1 MRGAGMMA
9 VTSAGERRAAAD
21 GAQVAA
27 ERDREGKLVVR
38 LAGTWTLEDGM
49 PDLGAV
55 EQALDERPPP
65 ASLAFD
71 MQELHHWDSG
81 VLAFVAKVEDL
92 AKSHQVK
99 VDRGGLPEPVQRLLT
114 IAEAVPEK
122 QGARPAETADS
133 WIARV
138 GLAAMRAWDQAVS
151 AVTFLGEATLALGRL
166 LTGRARFR
174 WRDFAV
180 IVQEAGIEALPIV
193 TLINFL
199 VGMIIAFVGAV
210 QLQKFGASIYVADL
224 VTIATARELGC
235 LMTAVIM
242 AGRTGSGFAAQLGTM
257 QVNQE
262 VEALETMSLP
272 PMEFL
277 VLPRLLA
284 LTLMMPL
291 LCIYADVVAWFGG
304 AFVAVGMLDLNPTLF
319 WQESKQSVALTDIS
333 LGISKSLVF
342 GIIIAIC
349 GCMQGIHAGK
359 NAAAVGRAATSAV
372 VLSIVWIVVA
382 DGVFAVLCN
391 VLGI

>member
-1 MRGAGMMA
+1 MMA
-9 VTSAGERRAAAD
+9 VTSAGQRRAAAAD
-21 GAQVAA
+21 DARVTA
-27 ERDREGKLVVR
+27 ERDREGKLLVR
-38 LAGTWTLEDGM
+38 LGGTWTLEDGM
-49 PDLGAV
+49 PDLGPV
-55 EQALDERPPP
+55 RQALSDTPPP
-65 ASLAFD
+65 KAVGFD
-71 MQELHHWDSG
+71 MGELDHWDSG

-92 AKSHQVK
+92 AQEHQVE

-114 IAEAVPEK
+114 IAQAVPEK
-122 QGARPAETADS
+122 QGARAPEQVDS
-133 WIARV
+133 WLARL
-138 GLAAMRAWDQAVS
+138 GLGAMHAWSQAVS
-151 AVTFLGEATLALGRL
+151 AVTFLGEATLALGRM

-174 WRDFAV
+174 WKDFGV
-180 IVQEAGIEALPIV
+180 VVQEAGVEALPIV

-262 VEALETMSLP
+262 IEALETMGLP

-304 AFVAVGMLDLNPTLF
+304 AFVAVAMLDLNPTLF
-319 WQESKQSVALTDIS
+319 WQESSRAVALTDIG

-342 GIIIAIC
+342 GVIIAIS

-359 NAAAVGRAATSAV
+359 NAAAVGQAATSAV

>member
-1 MRGAGMMA
+1 MA
-9 VTSAGERRAAAD
+9 VTSAGERRAPPAD
-21 GAQVAA
+21 GARVAA

-38 LAGTWTLEDGM
+38 LSGTWTREDGV
-49 PDLGAV
+49 PDLGSV
-55 EQALDERPPP
+55 ERALVESPPP
-65 ASLAFD
+65 KAVGFE
-71 MQELHHWDSG
+71 MGELQHWDSG
-81 VLAFVAKVEDL
+81 VLAFVAKVEDV
-92 AKSHQVK
+92 AKSHDVP

-122 QGARPAETADS
+122 QGARAPAVVDS
-133 WIARV
+133 WLARV
-138 GLAAMRAWDQAVS
+138 GIATIRGWGQAVS
-151 AVTFLGEATLALGRL
+151 AVAFLGEATLALGRM

-174 WRDFAV
+174 WMDFGV
-180 IVQEAGIEALPIV
+180 VVQEAGIEALPIV

-235 LMTAVIM
+235 LMTAIIM

-262 VEALETMSLP
+262 IEALETMGLP

-284 LTLMMPL
+284 LSLMMPL
-291 LCIYADVVAWFGG
+291 LCVYADVVAWFGG
-304 AFVAVGMLDLNPTLF
+304 AFVAVGMLDLSPTLF
-319 WQESKQSVALTDIS
+319 WHESRQSVTLGDIG

-342 GIIIAIC
+342 GVIIAIC
-349 GCMQGIHAGK
+349 GCMQGIRAGK
-359 NAAAVGRAATSAV
+359 NAAAVGQAATSAV

-391 VLGI
+391 MLGI

>member
-1 MRGAGMMA
+1 MG
-9 VTSAGERRAAAD
+9 
-21 GAQVAA
+21 
-27 ERDREGKLVVR
+27 
-38 LAGTWTLEDGM
+38 
-49 PDLGAV
+49 
-55 EQALDERPPP
+55 
-65 ASLAFD
+65 
-71 MQELHHWDSG
+71 ELHHWDSG
-81 VLAFVAKVEDL
+81 VLAFVAKVEDTAL
-92 AKSHQVK
+92 GHQVP
-99 VDRGGLPEPVQRLLT
+99 VDRSGLPEPVQRLLT
-114 IAEAVPEK
+114 IAQAVPEK
-122 QGARPAETADS
+122 EGARAPEIPES
-133 WIARV
+133 WVARV
-138 GLAAMRAWDQAVS
+138 GAAAQRAWQQAVN
-151 AVTFLGEATLALGRL
+151 AVTFLGEATLAFGRMMS
-166 LTGRARFR
+166 GRARFR
-174 WRDFAV
+174 WRDFGV
-180 IVQEAGIEALPIV
+180 VVQEAGVEALPIV

-262 VEALETMSLP
+262 IEALETMGLP

-284 LTLMMPL
+284 LSLMMPL
-291 LCIYADVVAWFGG
+291 LCVYADVIAWFGG
-304 AFVAVGMLDLNPTLF
+304 TFVAVGMLDLNPTQF
-319 WQESKQSVALTDIS
+319 WQESKQSIALTDIG

-342 GIIIAIC
+342 GVIIAIC

-359 NAAAVGRAATSAV
+359 NAAAVGQAATSAV

>member
-1 MRGAGMMA
+1 MA
-9 VTSAGERRAAAD
+9 VRSAGERRVAAAD
-21 GAQVAA
+21 GTRVAA
-27 ERDREGKLVVR
+27 ERDRDGKLVVR

-49 PDLGAV
+49 PDLSPV
-55 EQALDERPPP
+55 ERALAERPPP
-65 ASLAFD
+65 KAVGFD
-71 MQELHHWDSG
+71 MGELHHWDSG
-81 VLAFVAKVEDL
+81 VLAFVAKVEDTAL
-92 AKSHQVK
+92 GHQVP
-99 VDRGGLPEPVQRLLT
+99 VDRSGLPEPVQRLLT
-114 IAEAVPEK
+114 IAQAVPEK
-122 QGARPAETADS
+122 EGARAPEIPES
-133 WIARV
+133 WVARV
-138 GLAAMRAWDQAVS
+138 GAAAQRAWQQAVN
-151 AVTFLGEATLALGRL
+151 AVTFLGEATLAFGRMMS
-166 LTGRARFR
+166 GRARFR

-180 IVQEAGIEALPIV
+180 VVQEAGVEALPIV

-210 QLQKFGASIYVADL
+210 QLLKFGASIYVADL
-224 VTIATARELGC
+224 VTISTARELGC

-262 VEALETMSLP
+262 IEALETMGLP

-284 LTLMMPL
+284 LSLMMPL
-291 LCIYADVVAWFGG
+291 LCVYADVIAWFGG
-304 AFVAVGMLDLNPTLF
+304 TFVAVGMLDLNPTQF
-319 WQESKQSVALTDIS
+319 WQESKQSIALTDIG

-342 GIIIAIC
+342 GVIIAIC

-359 NAAAVGRAATSAV
+359 NAAAVGQAATSAV

>member
-1 MRGAGMMA
+1 MA
-9 VTSAGERRAAAD
+9 VRSAGERRVAAAD
-21 GAQVAA
+21 GARVAA
-27 ERDREGKLVVR
+27 ERHRDGNLVVR

-49 PDLGAV
+49 PDLSPV
-55 EQALDERPPP
+55 EQALAEGPPP
-65 ASLAFD
+65 KAVGFD
-71 MQELHHWDSG
+71 MGELHHWDSG
-81 VLAFVAKVEDL
+81 VLAFVAKVEDMAL
-92 AKSHQVK
+92 GHQVP
-99 VDRGGLPEPVQRLLT
+99 VDRSGLPEPVQRLLT
-114 IAEAVPEK
+114 IAQAVPEK
-122 QGARPAETADS
+122 QGARAPETAES
-133 WIARV
+133 WVARV
-138 GLAAMRAWDQAVS
+138 GAGAQRAWEQAAA
-151 AVTFLGEATLALGRL
+151 AVTFLGEATLAFGRL
-166 LTGRARFR
+166 VSGRARFR

-180 IVQEAGIEALPIV
+180 VVQEAGVEALPIV

-224 VTIATARELGC
+224 VTISTARELGC

-262 VEALETMSLP
+262 IEALETMGLP

-284 LTLMMPL
+284 LSLMMPL
-291 LCIYADVVAWFGG
+291 LCVYADVVAWFGG
-304 AFVAVGMLDLNPTLF
+304 AFVAVGMLELNPTQF
-319 WQESKQSVALTDIS
+319 WLESKQSVALTDIA

-342 GIIIAIC
+342 GVIIAVC

-359 NAAAVGRAATSAV
+359 NAAAVGQAATSAV

-382 DGVFAVLCN
+382 DGLFAVLCN

>member
-1 MRGAGMMA
+1 MA
-9 VTSAGERRAAAD
+9 VRSAGERRAAAAD
-21 GAQVAA
+21 GARVEVA
-27 ERDREGKLVVR
+27 RDGDRKLLVR
-38 LAGTWTLEDGM
+38 LAGTWTLEEGM
-49 PDLGAV
+49 PDTAPV
-55 EQALDERPPP
+55 EQALAATPPPP
-65 ASLAFD
+65 AVGFD
-71 MQELHHWDSG
+71 MGQLEHWDTG

-92 AKSHQVK
+92 ADSHHVP
-99 VDRGGLPEPVQRLLT
+99 VDRSGLPEPVQRLLT
-114 IAEAVPEK
+114 IAQAVPEK
-122 QGARPAETADS
+122 EGARAPERVES
-133 WIARV
+133 RLARV
-138 GLAAMRAWDQAVS
+138 GVAALRVSEQVVNAVG
-151 AVTFLGEATLALGRL
+151 FLGESTLAVGRML
-166 LTGRARFR
+166 AGRARFR
-174 WRDFAV
+174 WRDLAV
-180 IVQEAGIEALPIV
+180 VVQEVGVEALPIV

-262 VEALETMSLP
+262 IEALETMGLP
-272 PMEFL
+272 AMEFL

-284 LTLMMPL
+284 LSVMMPL
-291 LCIYADVVAWFGG
+291 LCVYADVVAWFGG
-304 AFVAVGMLDLNPTLF
+304 ASVALGLLDLNPTQF
-319 WQESKQSVALTDIS
+319 WAESKHSITLTDVG
-333 LGISKSLVF
+333 LGISKSFVF
-342 GIIIAIC
+342 GVIIAIC

-359 NAAAVGRAATSAV
+359 NAAAVGQAATSAV

>member
-1 MRGAGMMA
+1 MA
-9 VTSAGERRAAAD
+9 LRSAGERRSAAAD
-21 GAQVAA
+21 GARLDV
-27 ERDREGKLVVR
+27 EREGDGTLLVR
-38 LAGTWTLEDGM
+38 LAGTWRMEEGGV
-49 PDLGAV
+49 PDTAPI
-55 EQALDERPPP
+55 EQALAAEPPP
-65 ASLAFD
+65 SAVAFD
-71 MQELHHWDSG
+71 LTQLDHWDTG
-81 VLAFVAKVEDL
+81 VLAFLAKIDDLARGRKVEVVRD
-92 AKSHQVK
+92 
-99 VDRGGLPEPVQRLLT
+99 GLPDPVQRLLAL
-114 IAEAVPEK
+114 AEAVPERRD
-122 QGARPAETADS
+122 ARAPEVVTS
-133 WIARV
+133 RVARI
-138 GLAAMRAWDQAVS
+138 GLAAQRAWESTLS
-151 AVTFLGEATLALGRL
+151 ALAFLGDATFALGRFF
-166 LTGRARFR
+166 TGRARFR
-174 WRDFAV
+174 WRDLGV
-180 IVQEAGIEALPIV
+180 VVQEAGVEALPIV

-262 VEALETMSLP
+262 VEALETMGLP
-272 PMEFL
+272 PMDFL

-319 WQESKQSVALTDIS
+319 WVESKQSITLTDVG

-342 GIIIAIC
+342 GVIIAVA
-349 GCMQGIHAGK
+349 GCMQGIHAGR

-382 DGVFAVLCN
+382 DGLFAVLCN
-391 VLGI
+391 ALGI

>member
-1 MRGAGMMA
+1 MA
-9 VTSAGERRAAAD
+9 VRSAGERRVAAAD
-21 GAQVAA
+21 GTRVAA
-27 ERDREGKLVVR
+27 ERDRDGKLVVR

-49 PDLGAV
+49 PDLSPV
-55 EQALDERPPP
+55 EQALAESPPP
-65 ASLAFD
+65 EAVGFD
-71 MQELHHWDSG
+71 MGELHHWDSG
-81 VLAFVAKVEDL
+81 VLAFVAKVEDTAL
-92 AKSHQVK
+92 GHQVP
-99 VDRGGLPEPVQRLLT
+99 VDRSGLPEPVQRLLT
-114 IAEAVPEK
+114 IAQAVPEK
-122 QGARPAETADS
+122 EGARAPEIPES
-133 WIARV
+133 WVARV
-138 GLAAMRAWDQAVS
+138 GAAAQRAWQQAVN
-151 AVTFLGEATLALGRL
+151 AVTFLGEATLAFGRMMS
-166 LTGRARFR
+166 GRARFR

-180 IVQEAGIEALPIV
+180 VVQEAGVEALPIV

-210 QLQKFGASIYVADL
+210 QLLKFGASIYVADL
-224 VTIATARELGC
+224 VTISTARELGC

-262 VEALETMSLP
+262 IEALETMGLP

-284 LTLMMPL
+284 LSLMMPL
-291 LCIYADVVAWFGG
+291 LCVYADVIAWFGG
-304 AFVAVGMLDLNPTLF
+304 TFVAVGMLDLNPTQF
-319 WQESKQSVALTDIS
+319 WQESKQSIALTDIG

-342 GIIIAIC
+342 GVIIAIC

-359 NAAAVGRAATSAV
+359 NAAAVGQAATSAV

>member
-1 MRGAGMMA
+1 MA
-9 VTSAGERRAAAD
+9 VTSAGERRAAPAD
-21 GAQVAA
+21 RARVAA
-27 ERDREGKLVVR
+27 ERDREGKLIVR
-38 LAGTWTLEDGM
+38 FSGTWTLEDGM
-49 PDLGAV
+49 PDLRPV
-55 EQALDERPPP
+55 EQALAESSRPKVVG
-65 ASLAFD
+65 FD
-71 MQELHHWDSG
+71 MGALQHWDSG

-92 AKSHQVK
+92 AQSHDVP
-99 VDRGGLPEPVQRLLT
+99 VDRSGLPEPVQRLLT
-114 IAEAVPEK
+114 IAQAVPEK
-122 QGARPAETADS
+122 QGARAPELVDS
-133 WIARV
+133 RLERV
-138 GLAAMRAWDQAVS
+138 GVAAIRGWKQAVS

-180 IVQEAGIEALPIV
+180 IVQEAGVEALPIV

-210 QLQKFGASIYVADL
+210 QLLKFGASIYVADL

-262 VEALETMSLP
+262 IEALETMGLP

-284 LTLMMPL
+284 LSLMMPL
-291 LCIYADVVAWFGG
+291 LCVYADVVAWFGG

-319 WQESKQSVALTDIS
+319 WQESKQSVTLTDIS

-342 GIIIAIC
+342 GVIIAIC

-359 NAAAVGRAATSAV
+359 NAAAVGQAATSAV
-372 VLSIVWIVVA
+372 VLSIVWIVIA
-382 DGVFAVLCN
+382 DGIFAVLCN

>member
-1 MRGAGMMA
+1 MMA
-9 VTSAGERRAAAD
+9 VTSAGERRVADAD
-21 GAQVAA
+21 GARVAA
-27 ERDREGKLVVR
+27 ERDGEGNLIVR

-55 EQALDERPPP
+55 EQALGERLPPK
-65 ASLAFD
+65 AVAFD
-71 MQELHHWDSG
+71 MGALQHWDSG

-92 AKSHQVK
+92 AKTHDVT
-99 VDRGGLPEPVQRLLT
+99 VDRSGLPEPVQRLLT
-114 IAEAVPEK
+114 IAQAVPEK
-122 QGARPAETADS
+122 QGARAPEAVES
-133 WIARV
+133 WLARV
-138 GLAAMRAWDQAVS
+138 GVAATRAWMQAVS
-151 AVTFLGEATLALGRL
+151 AVTFLGEATLALGRM

-174 WRDFAV
+174 GRDFAV
-180 IVQEAGIEALPIV
+180 VVQESGIEALPIV

-284 LTLMMPL
+284 LSLMMPL
-291 LCIYADVVAWFGG
+291 LCIYANVVAWFGG

-319 WQESKQSVALTDIS
+319 WQESKQSITLTDVG

-342 GIIIAIC
+342 GVIIAIS

-359 NAAAVGRAATSAV
+359 NAAAVGQAATSAV
-372 VLSIVWIVVA
+372 VLSIVWIVIA
-382 DGVFAVLCN
+382 DGIFAVLCN

>member
-1 MRGAGMMA
+1 MA
-9 VTSAGERRAAAD
+9 VRSAGERRAAAAD
-21 GAQVAA
+21 GARVEVA
-27 ERDREGKLVVR
+27 RDHDGKLLVR
-38 LAGTWTLEDGM
+38 LTGTWTLEDGM
-49 PDLGAV
+49 PDTAPV
-55 EQALDERPPP
+55 EQALAKKPPPP
-65 ASLAFD
+65 ALAFD
-71 MQELHHWDSG
+71 MGQLEHWDTG

-92 AKSHQVK
+92 AGSHQVA

-114 IAEAVPEK
+114 LAQAVPEK
-122 QGARPAETADS
+122 QGARAPAPVDS
-133 WIARV
+133 RLARV
-138 GLAAMRAWDQAVS
+138 GVVALRAWGQLVS
-151 AVTFLGEATLALGRL
+151 AVDFLGLSTLALGRML
-166 LTGRARFR
+166 AGRARFR
-174 WRDFAV
+174 WLDFAV
-180 IVQEAGIEALPIV
+180 VVQEAGVEALPIV

-262 VEALETMSLP
+262 VEALETMGLP

-284 LTLMMPL
+284 LSLMMPL
-291 LCIYADVVAWFGG
+291 LCVYANVVAWFGG
-304 AFVAVGMLDLNPTLF
+304 AFVVVAMLDLNPTQF
-319 WQESKQSVALTDIS
+319 WAESKQSITLTDVG
-333 LGISKSLVF
+333 LGVSKSFVF
-342 GIIIAIC
+342 GVIIAIS

-359 NAAAVGRAATSAV
+359 NAAAVGQAATSAV
-372 VLSIVWIVVA
+372 VLSIVWIVIA
-382 DGVFAVLCN
+382 DGMFAVLCN

>member
-1 MRGAGMMA
+1 MA
-9 VTSAGERRAAAD
+9 VRSAGERRVAAAD
-21 GAQVAA
+21 GTRVAA
-27 ERDREGKLVVR
+27 ERDRDGKLVVR

-49 PDLGAV
+49 PDLSPV
-55 EQALDERPPP
+55 ERALAERPPP
-65 ASLAFD
+65 KAVGFD
-71 MQELHHWDSG
+71 MGELHHWDSG
-81 VLAFVAKVEDL
+81 VLAFVAKVEDTAL
-92 AKSHQVK
+92 GHQVP
-99 VDRGGLPEPVQRLLT
+99 VDRSGLPEPVQRLLT
-114 IAEAVPEK
+114 IAQAVPEK
-122 QGARPAETADS
+122 EGARAPEIPES
-133 WIARV
+133 WVARV
-138 GLAAMRAWDQAVS
+138 GAAAQRAWQQAVN
-151 AVTFLGEATLALGRL
+151 AVTFLGEATLAFGRMMS
-166 LTGRARFR
+166 GRARFR
-174 WRDFAV
+174 WRDFGV
-180 IVQEAGIEALPIV
+180 VVQEAGVEALPIV

-262 VEALETMSLP
+262 IEALETMGLP

-284 LTLMMPL
+284 LSLMMPL
-291 LCIYADVVAWFGG
+291 LCVYADVIAWFGG
-304 AFVAVGMLDLNPTLF
+304 TFVAVGMLDLNPTQF
-319 WQESKQSVALTDIS
+319 WQESKQSIALTDIG

-342 GIIIAIC
+342 GVIIAIC

-359 NAAAVGRAATSAV
+359 NAAAVGQAATSAV

>member
-1 MRGAGMMA
+1 MMA
-9 VTSAGERRAAAD
+9 VTSAGERRVADAD
-21 GAQVAA
+21 GARVAA
-27 ERDREGKLVVR
+27 ERDGEGNLIVR

-55 EQALDERPPP
+55 EQALGERPPP
-65 ASLAFD
+65 KAVAFD
-71 MQELHHWDSG
+71 MGALQHWDSG

-92 AKSHQVK
+92 AKTHDVT
-99 VDRGGLPEPVQRLLT
+99 VDRSGLPEPVQRLLT
-114 IAEAVPEK
+114 IAQAVPEK
-122 QGARPAETADS
+122 QGARAPEAVES
-133 WIARV
+133 WLARV
-138 GLAAMRAWDQAVS
+138 GVAATRAWMQAVS
-151 AVTFLGEATLALGRL
+151 AVTFLGEATLALGRM

-174 WRDFAV
+174 GRDLAV
-180 IVQEAGIEALPIV
+180 VVQESGIEALPIV

-319 WQESKQSVALTDIS
+319 WQESKQSIALTDLG

-342 GIIIAIC
+342 GAIIAIC
-349 GCMQGIHAGK
+349 GCMQGIRAGK
-359 NAAAVGRAATSAV
+359 NAAAVGQAATSAV

-382 DGVFAVLCN
+382 DGIFAVLCN
-391 VLGI
+391 VLDI

>member
-1 MRGAGMMA
+1 MA
-9 VTSAGERRAAAD
+9 VRSAGERRVAAAD
-21 GAQVAA
+21 GTRVAA
-27 ERDREGKLVVR
+27 ERDRDGKLVVR

-49 PDLGAV
+49 PDLSPV
-55 EQALDERPPP
+55 EQALAESPPP
-65 ASLAFD
+65 EAVGFD
-71 MQELHHWDSG
+71 MGELHHWDSG
-81 VLAFVAKVEDL
+81 VLAFVAKVEDMAL
-92 AKSHQVK
+92 GHQVQ
-99 VDRGGLPEPVQRLLT
+99 VDRSGLPEPVQRLLT
-114 IAEAVPEK
+114 IAQAVPEK
-122 QGARPAETADS
+122 QGARAPETAES
-133 WIARV
+133 WVARV
-138 GLAAMRAWDQAVS
+138 GAGGQRAWEQAVN
-151 AVTFLGEATLALGRL
+151 AVTFLGEATLAFGRMMS
-166 LTGRARFR
+166 GRARFR

-180 IVQEAGIEALPIV
+180 VVQEAGVEALPIV

-210 QLQKFGASIYVADL
+210 QLLKFGASIYVADL
-224 VTIATARELGC
+224 VTISTARELGC

-262 VEALETMSLP
+262 IEALETMGLP

-284 LTLMMPL
+284 LSLMMPL
-291 LCIYADVVAWFGG
+291 LCVYADVVAWFGG
-304 AFVAVGMLDLNPTLF
+304 AFVAVGMLDLNPTQF
-319 WQESKQSVALTDIS
+319 WLESKQSVALTDIA
-333 LGISKSLVF
+333 LGISKSFVF
-342 GIIIAIC
+342 GVIIAIC

>member
-1 MRGAGMMA
+1 VR
-9 VTSAGERRAAAD
+9 SAGERRVAAAD
-21 GAQVAA
+21 GTRVAA
-27 ERDREGKLVVR
+27 ERDRDGKLVVR

-49 PDLGAV
+49 PDLSPV
-55 EQALDERPPP
+55 ERALAERPPP
-65 ASLAFD
+65 KAVGFD
-71 MQELHHWDSG
+71 MGELHHWDSG
-81 VLAFVAKVEDL
+81 VLAFVAKVEDTAL
-92 AKSHQVK
+92 GHQVP
-99 VDRGGLPEPVQRLLT
+99 VDRSGLPEPVQRLLT
-114 IAEAVPEK
+114 IAQAVPEK
-122 QGARPAETADS
+122 EGARAPEIPES
-133 WIARV
+133 WVARV
-138 GLAAMRAWDQAVS
+138 GAAAQRAWQQAVN
-151 AVTFLGEATLALGRL
+151 AVTFLGEATLAFGRMMS
-166 LTGRARFR
+166 GRARFR

-180 IVQEAGIEALPIV
+180 VVQEAGVEALPIV

-210 QLQKFGASIYVADL
+210 QLLKFGASIYVADL
-224 VTIATARELGC
+224 VTISTARELGC

-262 VEALETMSLP
+262 IEALETMGLP

-284 LTLMMPL
+284 LSLMMPL
-291 LCIYADVVAWFGG
+291 LCVYADVIAWFGG
-304 AFVAVGMLDLNPTLF
+304 TFVAVGMLDLNPTQF
-319 WQESKQSVALTDIS
+319 WQESKQSIALTDIG

-342 GIIIAIC
+342 GVIIAIC

-359 NAAAVGRAATSAV
+359 NAAAVGQAATSAV

>member
-1 MRGAGMMA
+1 MMA

-55 EQALDERPPP
+55 RHALDERPPP
-65 ASLAFD
+65 TALAFD
-71 MQELHHWDSG
+71 MGDLHHWDSG

-92 AKSHQVK
+92 AKAHKVQ

-122 QGARPAETADS
+122 EGARAPEAVDS

-138 GLAAMRAWDQAVS
+138 GQGAMRVWSQAVS
-151 AVTFLGEATLALGRL
+151 AVTFLGEATLALGRM

-174 WRDFAV
+174 WRDLAV
-180 IVQEAGIEALPIV
+180 IVQESGIEALPIV

-277 VLPRLLA
+277 VMPRLLA

-291 LCIYADVVAWFGG
+291 LCVYADVVAWFGG

-333 LGISKSLVF
+333 LGISKSLIF

-349 GCMQGIHAGK
+349 GCMQGIRAGK

-382 DGVFAVLCN
+382 DGVFAVICN
-391 VLGI
+391 VLDI